1 MARPAA
7 RELTERELEVMHVF
21 WTYGEMTANDARDRL
36 AEMGLDRAYVTVA
49 NLVRI
54 LLEKGFLR
62 QVSDERPYRYVPDRS
77 FDDVSRRFVR
87 DLLDRVFRGSRED
100 LLVKV
105 LGEKRLSARER
116 ALLQQVLKE
125 QNR

>member
-21 WTYGEMTANDARDRL
+21 WKHGEMAAADARDRL
-36 AEMGLDRAYVTVA
+36 AELGLDRAYVTVA

-54 LLEKGFLR
+54 LLEKEFLR
-62 QVSDERPYRYVPDRS
+62 QVNEDRPYRYVPKRS

-87 DLLDRVFRGSRED
+87 DLLDRVFRGSREE

-116 ALLQQVLKE
+116 ELLQQVLKE